1 MGPLFLWRNKMQLI
15 RGTTPTIDCI
25 IPDNID
31 VSDAKEI
38 WFTIKQGGRIIADRK
53 LSDKS
58 VAVDGQGLSITL
70 TQKETLEFNT
80 FEVGE
85 CGIRI
90 ILNDETAWAL
100 EEIEPVYVSN
110 VVKGGVIGEE

>member
-1 MGPLFLWRNKMQLI
+1 MQLI
-15 RGTTPTIDCI
+15 RGTTPTIDCT

-31 VSDAKEI
+31 ISEAKEI
-38 WFTIKQGGRIIADRK
+38 WFTIKQGGRMIADRK
-53 LSDKS
+53 LSDNTVS
-58 VAVDGQGLSITL
+58 VDGQGLSIKL
-70 TQKETLEFNT
+70 TQNETLAFNT

-90 ILNDETAWAL
+90 ILNDDSAWAMN
-100 EEIEPVYVSN
+100 EIEPVYVSN